1 MDRDTKLLA
10 RLRGSHSRNVKRSK
24 SISFADVDAD
34 LDENANVDVDVDVDA
49 DENANVH
56 VNADVEPV
64 FDNEYEAT
72 PDILDVPVPDT
83 TPHTQGSE
91 TGNISTPDVP
101 RYTGVDAHI
110 QSSAYDFED
119 IPVSRLYS
127 SITSVTTIHVL
138 QAIFTN
144 LLQNDLIPQAL
155 TAFNGT
161 TNVPRLSQ
169 LKKMSHKLDMR
180 IFQVLAE
187 QLTADLDDLLDINKA
202 NNELCYQL
210 KELTA
215 NSQLLNKELIAVR
228 KEHQTIKYGGKK
240 HKLENDRANIN
251 SKIQLNAQLVELTEA
266 LLNDNEDD
274 QADAP
279 LTINSLNLRHTC
291 ELLDPHNGLVKRLQ
305 SKINEIKSLQED
317 ST

>member
-49 DENANVH
+49 DENANVD

-72 PDILDVPVPDT
+72 PDVLDVPVPDT
-83 TPHTQGSE
+83 TPHAQGSE
-91 TGNISTPDVP
+91 ADNISTPDVP
-101 RYTGVDAHI
+101 RYTGADAHI
-110 QSSAYDFED
+110 QSNAYDFED

-305 SKINEIKSLQED
+305 AKINEIKSLQED

>member
-34 LDENANVDVDVDVDA
+34 LDENANVD
-49 DENANVH
+49 
-56 VNADVEPV
+56 ADVEPV

-83 TPHTQGSE
+83 DTPHAQGSE
-91 TGNISTPDVP
+91 TDNISTPDVP

>member
-1 MDRDTKLLA
+1 MQERQEEQVHL
-10 RLRGSHSRNVKRSK
+10 
-24 SISFADVDAD
+24 DVDAD
-34 LDENANVDVDVDVDA
+34 LDENVDVNVDVDA
-49 DENANVH
+49 DENANVD
-56 VNADVEPV
+56 VDADVEPV

-110 QSSAYDFED
+110 QSSAYEHHT
-119 IPVSRLYS
+119 VSRLYS

-274 QADAP
+274 QTDAP